1 MIGSNC
7 IVGNSSVS
15 IREASFLGVPAVNI
29 GNRQSGRDR
38 GPNIIDTGY
47 GAQEILQA
55 IKQHLN
61 NGKYP
66 SSDLYGDGKSG
77 QRIADVLT
85 EQPLTVEKRLT
96 Y

>member
-7 IVGNSSVS
+7 MVGNSSVS
-15 IREASFLGVPAVNI
+15 IREASYLGVPAVNI

-47 GAQEILQA
+47 ATEDILLA
-55 IKQHLN
+55 IKQHLK

-66 SSDLYGDGKSG
+66 SADLYGDGKSG
-77 QRIADVLT
+77 PRIADILA
-85 EQPLTVEKRLT
+85 EHPLTVEKRLT

>member
-7 IVGNSSVS
+7 MVGNSSVS

-29 GNRQSGRDR
+29 GNRQTGRDR

-47 GAQEILQA
+47 AAEDILQA
-55 IKQHLN
+55 IKQHLS

-66 SSDLYGDGKSG
+66 SADLYGDGKSG
-77 QRIADVLT
+77 PRIAEILA
-85 EQPLTVEKRLT
+85 EQPLTVDKRLT